1 MLEWGVGRRLQ
12 YWTVLTYSHT
22 HSYVDK
28 IDVVKLKDYVPSVQ
42 DVLRSRVRT
51 SGILDEH
58 YVIDKVD
65 FV

>member
-1 MLEWGVGRRLQ
+1 MLEWGVGAAAA
-12 YWTVLTYSHT
+12 VLECTHQFA

>member
-1 MLEWGVGRRLQ
+1 MLEVVGGGCSTGV
-12 YWTVLTYSHT
+12 YSPIRT